1 MSAESVAKRLV
12 ALCREGKYEEAQK
25 ELYAP
30 DAVSIEPEGLPPGTL
45 GSVKGLEAIY
55 EKGRKF
61 NESIVEV
68 HSSHVSDPVVAGN
81 WFSCEMSL
89 DVTMKE
95 YGRVPMTE
103 ICVYHVNKDG
113 KIDREQFF
121 YDMGG

>member
-1 MSAESVAKRLV
+1 MSTESVAKRLV

-25 ELYAP
+25 ELYAK
-30 DAVSIEPEGLPPGTL
+30 DAVSIEPEGSPG
-45 GSVKGLEAIY
+45 GAMGNVKGLEAIF
-55 EKGRKF
+55 EKGRQFKA
-61 NESIVEV
+61 SIIEV
-68 HSSHVSDPVVAGN
+68 HSSRVSDPIVAGN
-81 WFSCEMSL
+81 WFSCEMTM

-103 ICVYHVNKDG
+103 ICVYHVDKDG